1 MRGESH
7 MYTIGQVS
15 EMFDIPVSTLR
26 YYDKQGLFPHIER
39 TSGIR
44 KFGDS
49 ELEALKL
56 IECLKRSG
64 LEIREIRQFMEW
76 VAEGPSTYPQR
87 KELIERTRE
96 RVEQEQA
103 SLQRALDMLT
113 FKSWYYEQ
121 AIADGNE
128 DRVKSMI
135 PDSLPP
141 KILTAYK
148 SSHEG

>member
-1 MRGESH
+1 

-44 KFGDS
+44 RFGES

>member
-1 MRGESH
+1 

-44 KFGDS
+44 RFGES

-64 LEIREIRQFMEW
+64 LEIREIRQFMDW
-76 VAEGPSTYPQR
+76 VTEGPSTYPQR

>member
-1 MRGESH
+1 MRGEPH

>member
-1 MRGESH
+1 

-15 EMFDIPVSTLR
+15 EMFGIPVSTLR
-26 YYDKQGLFPHIER
+26 YYDKQGLFPHMER

-44 KFGDS
+44 RFGDS

-76 VAEGPSTYPQR
+76 VAQGPSTYRQR
-87 KELIERTRE
+87 KELIERTRA
-96 RVEQEQA
+96 RVEEEQA
-103 SLQRALDMLT
+103 SLQRALDMLA

-121 AIADGNE
+121 AIADGDE
-128 DRVKSMI
+128 DGVRALI
-135 PDSLPP
+135 PDGLPP
-141 KILTAYK
+141 EIRAAYK
-148 SSHEG
+148 NSHEG